1 MDNTESWLYDEGFST
16 SCEEYRE
23 RLNTLEGF
31 GQPVLERFEQKQE
44 RPECIANLRKT
55 LHNARAWMKTTVP
68 LSPFLDSYVPS
79 AWGVPHCQPSLLAIR
94 VQDEKHEHITAEER
108 QKVLTKCDELE
119 EWLNHAIAAL
129 EAQPDYAEP
138 STKNAMFRSKVHVSV
153 LVCVGMC
160 HTRPVFPVSALLPVF
175 FSFHHHPLQQQELEK
190 FAVDI
195 MNKPKPEPKKQPEEK
210 KEDVE
215 QPAGSSGEAESDV
228 GEGGEASEGGVR
240 LNFCL

>member
-55 LHNARAWMKTTVP
+55 LHNARAWMKTT
-68 LSPFLDSYVPS
+68 
-79 AWGVPHCQPSLLAIR
+79 
-94 VQDEKHEHITAEER
+94 DEKHEHITAEER

-138 STKNAMFRSKVHVSV
+138 STKNAMFRSKVH
-153 LVCVGMC
+153 
-160 HTRPVFPVSALLPVF
+160 
-175 FSFHHHPLQQQELEK
+175 ELEK

-228 GEGGEASEGGVR
+228 GEGGEASEGAAV
-240 LNFCL
+240 NAMEVD